1 MSLPKLVKLLHRVK
15 ERPKTVGFIAVLIVI
30 ALTII
35 VAVVGRENKGPLVK
49 VLPQG
54 VDIQIKDIVY
64 TDVGKDGTRL
74 EIQAKKGQ
82 YFKEEGKAVFDGLIA
97 VLEQPG
103 GHRYTLTGDRGTLW
117 TQKQKVD
124 IYGHVVMLWETGERV
139 MTDTIH
145 YNGAKRTLWTDD
157 DVVHEGSRVRV
168 EGKGLIVYLD
178 KKSLKLKSQVKATIK

>member
-139 MTDTIH
+139 MTDTIIIMGR
-145 YNGAKRTLWTDD
+145 NGLYGPMTTWCMKGHVCGWKGRALSSIWIR
-157 DVVHEGSRVRV
+157 RV
-168 EGKGLIVYLD
+168 
-178 KKSLKLKSQVKATIK
+178 